1 MESLRVCF
9 EAILPIF
16 LLMALGYIA
25 QRTGVVRRESVPAM
39 NKAVFRYFMSF
50 TMFQSLYASDLSQV
64 VQPKLLT
71 FGMAGTLV
79 VYGAAVGWVLLT
91 ERAPEKRGVK
101 IQGIFRTNFLLLGLP
116 LAQSLAQGEDM
127 GAVAMLVAVIIP
139 VYNVLAVITL
149 EVFRGGRPQWG
160 KVLLNVVKNPLIL
173 GAAAGLLCLLL
184 RVRLPSVL
192 ETAVGQISAVS
203 TPMMLFLLGA
213 FFRFDGLRR
222 YRKDLAEVCLA
233 RLVAVP
239 GAALTAAYALGFRG
253 AAFAGLIGMFGSST
267 AIASFTM
274 VQEQGGD
281 DELAGDIVVATSALC
296 VVTLFLWSLLFREL
310 GAF

>member
-9 EAILPIF
+9 EAVLPIF

-101 IQGIFRTNFLLLGLP
+101 IQGVFRTNFLLLGLP

-222 YRKDLAEVCLA
+222 YGKDLAEVCLA

>member
-9 EAILPIF
+9 EAVLPIF

-91 ERAPEKRGVK
+91 ECAPEKRGVK